1 MVVSGGRRRP
11 AGTVPDVAHGPWRY
25 PRGWSLAFRSTRRSR
40 LLRRHSVPPGRAIG
54 LFWRRVTMSA
64 VFTGLIPGIAIL
76 TLLVPTRKDPF
87 IGINAGFVALCAN
100 FAVTGV
106 LSLLSASPGVVTESV
121 AATR

>member
-1 MVVSGGRRRP
+1 
-11 AGTVPDVAHGPWRY
+11 
-25 PRGWSLAFRSTRRSR
+25 
-40 LLRRHSVPPGRAIG
+40 
-54 LFWRRVTMSA
+54 MSA